1 MHRKEAIEAR
11 LREIQ
16 RFDGAM
22 LTEAIEQG
30 FSKIGQNCRHLSWE
44 RLDKAALIAC
54 SRGLGATALANFC
67 RLVSRGARR
76 AGLPDLMLWRQ
87 VDGNIASRCIN
98 GSHWSVSPGVYSARA
113 VEVKGPR
120 DSVREEQ
127 RFVALQMHQILHS
140 QPLSSALHL
149 RSYWMHELLR
159 CGVVVELMRVR
170 EPQEVSQPAK
180 ARKSSTKQQQKSRS
194 VRASAAVKRPS
205 LRTND
210 APNVITISS
219 DDDVFE
225 K

>member
-16 RFDGAM
+16 RFDGEM
-22 LTEAIEQG
+22 LAAAIEQG

-120 DSVREEQ
+120 DCVRDEQ
-127 RFVALQMHQILHS
+127 RFVALQMLKLL
-140 QPLSSALHL
+140 PLISALH
-149 RSYWMHELLR
+149 RYWMHELLR

-180 ARKSSTKQQQKSRS
+180 ARKSSLKQQQKARS
-194 VRASAAVKRPS
+194 VRASVAVKRPS